1 MTFHDGITRRSLLKG
16 MAGGGVLA
24 VAGGALA
31 SCSRDGGGSGGA
43 DIVLTTGNR
52 PYGPMPTAAEQKANP
67 TLRAYAEALSA
78 WSKKNPGITIKRL
91 DFDTDNQELLVT
103 SLAGGTAPS
112 MFPGDVVGGWNRT
125 AVKAAMVK
133 GLVADVT
140 DHLEEHKLHDKLAD
154 YAKPIWDGW
163 AIDGKYYAAPLAYNC
178 GTGIHYRADLIKELG
193 LKEPTPDWTWDDVRE
208 LAKGL
213 TTDKRKGIGLQS
225 WGLGM
230 RMAADG
236 MGMFTEIPAPETT
249 WNWRWDYTTNADT
262 WVPLVE
268 GVRGMI
274 FEDKSV
280 LADVTLNDPDIW
292 NAFIGGTAAMHN
304 NSMVFFTN
312 SPDEDTTN
320 VVMEKRF
327 DKPLEELVGWM
338 TQPIGTNGRIGTTQG
353 QTDLLSYSPDLDED
367 ALDAAVN
374 LHTYMSGDGYI
385 LQKKAI
391 FDQTKDPRRIYDWA
405 NVTPIF
411 AGIVE
416 ALPSSPDEAWG
427 TTFMDAVRHAT
438 QIPLVPQTSWYFPA
452 EENSGPTTTAYDDA
466 TQKWYS
472 EAKVDIRADLG
483 NLEQTRN
490 KQAADF
496 TSSAADEEFVAA
508 AKKYYG
514 DHATYWEKNAPEFYQ
529 NVFKG
534 WYDQTV
540 APALG

>member
-1 MTFHDGITRRSLLKG
+1 MTFHDGITSRSLLKG
-16 MAGGGVLA
+16 MAGGGVVA

-31 SCSRDGGGSGGA
+31 SCTRDGGGSGGA

-67 TLRAYAEALSA
+67 TLKAYAEALSA

-91 DFDTDNQELLVT
+91 D
-103 SLAGGTAPS
+103 
-112 MFPGDVVGGWNRT
+112 
-125 AVKAAMVK
+125 
-133 GLVADVT
+133 
-140 DHLEEHKLHDKLAD
+140 
-154 YAKPIWDGW
+154 
-163 AIDGKYYAAPLAYNC
+163 
-178 GTGIHYRADLIKELG
+178 YRADLIKEQG
-193 LKEPTPDWTWDDVRE
+193 LKEPTPDWTWGDVRE
-208 LAKGL
+208 LARGL

-236 MGMFTEIPAPETT
+236 MGMFTEIPAPETS

-262 WVPLVE
+262 WAPLVE

-416 ALPSSPDEAWG
+416 ALPSSPDEARG
-427 TTFMDAVRHAT
+427 TKFMDAVRHAT
-438 QIPLVPQTSWYFPA
+438 QIPLVPQTSLYFPA

-472 EAKVDIRADLG
+472 EAKVDIRADLR

-508 AKKYYG
+508 AQKYYG
-514 DHATYWEKNAPEFYQ
+514 DHATYWEKNAPGFYQ